1 MSGGGGIPAC
11 TEADPPL
18 WTESQTPVKTLPW
31 PNFVAAGNGVRCIQT
46 LRPLRRNTYS
56 GFHRI
61 FEQFG
66 KKYSDL
72 SGADPGFGQGGAQL
86 PRPKVADRAE
96 RSSANKAIYLWPG
109 SRAHLRALE
118 AFGFLNAQICILHIL
133 ETKFNENSSGF
144 THKKES
150 LILWEEF
157 KQVTFD

>member
-1 MSGGGGIPAC
+1 MLASATRGGVSGGVSGPGGVGGGGGIPAC

-72 SGADPGFGQGGAQL
+72 SGADPGFGQGGGPASEAKSCRQS
-86 PRPKVADRAE
+86 RAE
-96 RSSANKAIYLWPG
+96 
-109 SRAHLRALE
+109 
-118 AFGFLNAQICILHIL
+118 
-133 ETKFNENSSGF
+133 
-144 THKKES
+144 
-150 LILWEEF
+150 
-157 KQVTFD
+157 